1 MKKDTYSS
9 TTDLPGASHNSTPD
23 VVISSTIRG
32 SQVANGLRLPSTFAS
47 LRHRNFR
54 LWFFGQTLSMMGT
67 WMQSVAQGWLVFQLT
82 GSEFALGAISF
93 VGAAPALFLMLPAGA
108 LIDRTP
114 RRRLLLMTQ
123 SAMMLLAFILAG
135 LAASGILQ
143 VWHVALLAIGLGVA
157 NSFDAPA
164 RQALAV
170 EMVEDRRD
178 LTNAIALNSTIFNLA
193 RVVGPAVGGAILALL
208 GPAWCFA
215 LNGLSFLAVLI
226 ALLMMRLPDSVNAP
240 SREPLMAQIRA
251 GLRYSYEHR
260 ATRAIILL
268 VGVAS
273 LFGMSYAVLLPAFA
287 VDVLNAGETGLG
299 IMNAAAGAG
308 ALIGSLIVASMAS
321 FRRKGWVL
329 TLGSLAFPLGL
340 LAFSF
345 SQSFALSLVCL
356 VMIGLAIVIQNANC
370 NTLVQSSVPDDLRG
384 RVMAVYMLMF
394 FGTAPFG
401 SLQAGVIAQA
411 LGPTAGVAVGAGIVL
426 LFAVGIFFA
435 APALRRS
442 ET

>member
-1 MKKDTYSS
+1 MK
-9 TTDLPGASHNSTPD
+9 STPD
-23 VVISSTIRG
+23 VAVPPMTNKPQAANRPRVIRG
-32 SQVANGLRLPSTFAS
+32 SRLPPTFAA
-47 LRHRNFR
+47 LRYRNFR

-82 GSEFALGAISF
+82 GSEFALGTISF
-93 VGAAPALFLMLPAGA
+93 VGTAPALFLMLPAGA

-114 RRRLLLMTQ
+114 RRQLLLMTQ
-123 SAMMLLAFILAG
+123 TAMMLLAFILAG
-135 LAASGILQ
+135 LSAGGILQ
-143 VWHVALLAIGLGVA
+143 VWHVALLAVGLGVA

-193 RVVGPAVGGAILALL
+193 RVLGPAIGGAVLALL
-208 GPAWCFA
+208 GATWCFA
-215 LNGLSFLAVLI
+215 LNGLSFVAVII
-226 ALLMMRLPDSVNAP
+226 ALLMMRLPAGVNAP

-251 GLRYSYEHR
+251 GLRYAYGHR

-299 IMNAAAGAG
+299 IMNAAAGLG

-321 FRRKGWVL
+321 FRRKGWML
-329 TLGSLAFPLGL
+329 TVGSLAFPLGL

-345 SQSFALSLVCL
+345 SPSFVLSLVFL
-356 VMIGLAIVIQNANC
+356 VAIGLAIVIQNAIC
-370 NTLVQSSVPDDLRG
+370 NTLVQTSVPDELRG

-401 SLQAGVIAQA
+401 ALQAGSIAQA

-442 ET
+442 EG

>member
-1 MKKDTYSS
+1 MNRLDDRTAKFVQGVAGPSPAKGSR
-9 TTDLPGASHNSTPD
+9 
-23 VVISSTIRG
+23 VV
-32 SQVANGLRLPSTFAS
+32 NGPHLPSTFAA

-114 RRRLLLMTQ
+114 RRKLLLITQ

-143 VWHVALLAIGLGVA
+143 VWHVALLAVGLGVA

-193 RVVGPAVGGAILALL
+193 RVVGPAVGGAVLALL
-208 GPAWCFA
+208 GAAWCFA
-215 LNGLSFLAVLI
+215 LNGLSFLAVI
-226 ALLMMRLPDSVNAP
+226 VALLMMRLPASVNAP
-240 SREPLMAQIRA
+240 SREPLMVQIKA
-251 GLRYSYEHR
+251 GLRYAYENR

-268 VGVAS
+268 VGMAS

-287 VDVLNAGETGLG
+287 VDVLHVGETGLG

-321 FRRKGWVL
+321 FRRKGWML
-329 TLGSLAFPLGL
+329 TVGSLAFPLGL

-345 SQSFALSLVCL
+345 SHSFALALVFL
-356 VMIGLAIVIQNANC
+356 VGIGLAIVIQNATC
-370 NTLVQSSVPDDLRG
+370 NTLVQSSVPDELRG

-401 SLQAGVIAQA
+401 SLQAGTIAQT
-411 LGPTAGVAVGAGIVL
+411 LGTTAGVAVGAGIVL
-426 LFAVGIFFA
+426 LFALGIFFA

-442 ET
+442 EG